1 MDNLSLL
8 KEQYAAQKEYELSQ
22 LKNAYDK
29 NVQALDEKAAAVPA
43 QYEAAKNELA
53 VQNAIARKNFNE
65 QAAAT
70 GLNSGTSGQAELA
83 RSNAYLSALSK
94 LNRSEAETE
103 QALERDRLSLQTDY
117 QNAIAAQKAAN
128 EAELKSALY
137 QEMVRSGNYGSGSGS
152 GSGSGGGNGGNNQT
166 GYDTHG
172 YTIDEIKALQRNAG
186 ITADGIWGPDTQ
198 NAYEN
203 RWRPEGRIAFG
214 TTAEVDVAEMI
225 RNGSPESA
233 IFSYIDELTH
243 AKYLTPSEN
252 TNLKLKYRS
261 GKIGIN

>member
-70 GLNSGTSGQAELA
+70 GLNTGTSGQAELA

-103 QALERDRLSLQTDY
+103 QALERDRLSLQTNY

-137 QEMVRSGNYGSGSGS
+137 QEMVRSGNYGGGSGS
-152 GSGSGGGNGGNNQT
+152 GSGSGNGG
-166 GYDTHG
+166 GKVYDTHG
-172 YTIDEIKALQRNAG
+172 YTTEQIKRLQDAAG
-186 ITADGIWGPDTQ
+186 IDVDGIWGAQTQKAFDDGYRYDTKLSS
-198 NAYEN
+198 
-203 RWRPEGRIAFG
+203 G
-214 TTAEVDVAEMI
+214 VAI
-225 RNGSPESA
+225 TRASQKANGSYAEQVK
-233 IFSYIDELTH
+233 ELQRMYDNGLITE
-243 AKYLTPSEN
+243 TQ
-252 TNLKLKYRS
+252 LKDLAYATVNPHK
-261 GKIGIN
+261 